1 MNIMYYLYLISD
13 INTNG
18 FLVEI
23 LDILSLICILFG
35 IYTIISKNPVVSVLF
50 LIGVFST
57 ISCYLILIGLS
68 FIGISYLL
76 VYVGA
81 ISILFIFILMLI
93 NIRIS
98 ELLSDTNNYLPLAM
112 LSVIPFVY
120 ILGQNISFNFIQFG
134 FINYFYNSFSEKLY
148 NIKQVQNQY
157 FYNIFDYKQ
166 QIIYASANNWDAVL
180 TDVTNIT
187 SIGNIMYSAY
197 SIWLLMVSIIL
208 LLAMIGSIVITINPD
223 NKLS

>member
-1 MNIMYYLYLISD
+1 M
-13 INTNG
+13 
-18 FLVEI
+18 
-23 LDILSLICILFG
+23 
-35 IYTIISKNPVVSVLF
+35 
-50 LIGVFST
+50 FST
-57 ISCYLILIGLS
+57 VSCYLILIGLS

-120 ILGQNISFNFIQFG
+120 ILGQSISFNYIQFG

-157 FYNIFDYKQ
+157 FYNILDYKQ
-166 QIIYASANNWDAVL
+166 QIIYASGNNWDTVL

>member
-1 MNIMYYLYLISD
+1 MNYLYLISD
-13 INTNG
+13 VKTNG

-35 IYTIISKNPVVSVLF
+35 VYTIISKNPIVSVLF
-50 LIGVFST
+50 LIGLFST

-120 ILGQNISFNFIQFG
+120 ILGQNISFNYIQFS
-134 FINYFYNSFSEKLY
+134 FINFFYNSFFEKLY
-148 NIKQVQNQY
+148 SIKQVQNQY
-157 FYNIFDYKQ
+157 FYNILDYKQ
-166 QIIYASANNWDAVL
+166 QIIYASTNNWDTVL

-197 SIWLLMVSIIL
+197 SIWLLITSIIL
-208 LLAMIGSIVITINPD
+208 LLAMVGSIVITINPD
-223 NKLS
+223 KD

>member
-1 MNIMYYLYLISD
+1 MYYLYLISD
-13 INTNG
+13 IKTNG
-18 FLVEI
+18 FFIEI
-23 LDILSLICILFG
+23 LDILSIICILFG

-120 ILGQNISFNFIQFG
+120 ILGQNISFNSIQFG

-157 FYNIFDYKQ
+157 FYNILDYKQ

>member
-1 MNIMYYLYLISD
+1 MYYLYLISD

-166 QIIYASANNWDAVL
+166 QIIYASANN
-180 TDVTNIT
+180 
-187 SIGNIMYSAY
+187 
-197 SIWLLMVSIIL
+197 
-208 LLAMIGSIVITINPD
+208 
-223 NKLS
+223 

>member
-1 MNIMYYLYLISD
+1 MNYLYLISD
-13 INTNG
+13 IKTNG

-35 IYTIISKNPVVSVLF
+35 IYTIISKNPIVSVLF
-50 LIGVFST
+50 LIGLFST

-98 ELLSDTNNYLPLAM
+98 ELLSDTYNYLPLAI

-120 ILGQNISFNFIQFG
+120 ILGQNISFNSIQFN
-134 FINYFYNSFSEKLY
+134 FINYFYNSFFEKLY
-148 NIKQVQNQY
+148 NIKQGQNPY
-157 FYNIFDYKQ
+157 FYNIIDYKQ
-166 QIIYASANNWDAVL
+166 QIIYASGNNWDTVL
-180 TDVTNIT
+180 TNVTHIT
-187 SIGNIMYSAY
+187 SIGNIMYSTY
-197 SIWLLMVSIIL
+197 SIWLLITSIIL
-208 LLAMIGSIVITINPD
+208 LLAMIGSIVITINPE
-223 NKLS
+223 KKFE

>member
-1 MNIMYYLYLISD
+1 MYYLYLISD
-13 INTNG
+13 IKTNG
-18 FLVEI
+18 FLIEI

-50 LIGVFST
+50 LIGLFST

-120 ILGQNISFNFIQFG
+120 ILGQSISFNFIQLG

-157 FYNIFDYKQ
+157 FYNILDYKQ
-166 QIIYASANNWDAVL
+166 QIIYASANN
-180 TDVTNIT
+180 
-187 SIGNIMYSAY
+187 
-197 SIWLLMVSIIL
+197 
-208 LLAMIGSIVITINPD
+208 
-223 NKLS
+223 

>member
-1 MNIMYYLYLISD
+1 MSYLYLIYD
-13 INTNG
+13 LNTNG

-23 LDILSLICILFG
+23 LDILSLICIFFG
-35 IYTIISKNPVVSVLF
+35 IYTIISKNPIVSVLF
-50 LIGVFST
+50 LIGLFST

-68 FIGISYLL
+68 FIGISYIL

-81 ISILFIFILMLI
+81 VSILFIFILMLI

-120 ILGQNISFNFIQFG
+120 ILGQNISFNSIQLG
-134 FINYFYNSFSEKLY
+134 IINYFYNSFFEKLY
-148 NIKQVQNQY
+148 SIKQGQSQY
-157 FYNIFDYKQ
+157 FYNIIDYKQ
-166 QIIYASANNWDAVL
+166 RIFYASSNNWDTVL

-187 SIGNIMYSAY
+187 SIGNIMYSTY
-197 SIWLLMVSIIL
+197 SIWLLIVSIIL
-208 LLAMIGSIVITINPD
+208 LLAMVGSIVITINPSK
-223 NKLS
+223 NL

>member
-1 MNIMYYLYLISD
+1 MSYLYLIYD
-13 INTNG
+13 LNTNG

-35 IYTIISKNPVVSVLF
+35 IYTIISKNPIVSVLF
-50 LIGVFST
+50 LIGLFST

-81 ISILFIFILMLI
+81 VSILFIFILMLI

-120 ILGQNISFNFIQFG
+120 ILGQNISFNSIQLG
-134 FINYFYNSFSEKLY
+134 IINYFYNSFFEKLY
-148 NIKQVQNQY
+148 SIKQGQSQY
-157 FYNIFDYKQ
+157 FYNIIDYKQ
-166 QIIYASANNWDAVL
+166 RIFYASSNNWDTVL

-187 SIGNIMYSAY
+187 SIGNIMYSTY
-197 SIWLLMVSIIL
+197 SIWLLIVSIIL
-208 LLAMIGSIVITINPD
+208 LLAMVGSIVITINPSK
-223 NKLS
+223 NL